1 MSSLFTR
8 PKGRTLAGAL
18 LAATALS
25 SLACAGGAEAAD
37 AAMVTTSDSTA
48 SAVGEVVVTARHRTE
63 NVQKVPVSV
72 SVVSAELLKKTN
84 TTNIAQL
91 SELVP
96 SLTFAFFNPRNANL
110 NIRGLGNNVGL
121 ANDGI
126 EPGVGFYVDQIYYDR
141 PATATF
147 DMIDIAQVDVLR
159 GPQGTLFGKNS
170 TAGAV
175 TVTSEAPTFTPVVTG
190 AVSGG
195 NFGYFQ
201 GWAAVSGPIVDD
213 KLAGRLTIA
222 ETTRAGVMT
231 NVAQNNGDVND
242 YRNFNLKA
250 QLLWTPT
257 NNFKLRLIG
266 DYSNQQTN
274 CCDLVLANVV
284 SPPNGKNFYTLSGLF
299 GYTPVINPFAR
310 QADTNS
316 PIYANQETGGVSA
329 EADWSLPKVTLTSIT
344 AWRFWN
350 WWPSNDSDY
359 TPLSVLTK
367 AQNGDY
373 QRQFSQEFRVASAG
387 ANRIDYVGGL
397 FLFYETISA
406 RGAQQY
412 GSAATAFLL
421 SPALPSLVANGYTL
435 NFNPNYYTTSLA
447 AYGQGT
453 WHITPQLN
461 FTGGLR
467 YTYDIKEGSFYQV
480 ASGGV
485 PLVGPLAPLAPYRNA
500 LGTSDAFTVSNDNGR
515 LSGMADISY
524 QINSNVLT
532 YLTYS
537 QGSKSG
543 GLNLTQLPAGASE
556 VIAPET
562 IDMVEGGVKT
572 SLFDH
577 RVTLNGDIFYES
589 DSNYQANLVSVATL
603 KQYLSNIPRVESQ
616 GVEVDIQAHPIEN
629 LSLYTSVTYDKAINA
644 TYPNAP
650 CGLENITKPFC
661 SLNGAPL
668 AGVPLWSLSA
678 GGEYSHPFTVGAK
691 QLSAYFGVDYT
702 YRSSVYSAATD
713 SIYSLLPDLNLV
725 NARLGVRAGNQS
737 WDAYLW
743 AKNLFA
749 VNYFTFVSAGVGNT
763 GALTAQ
769 LGDPRTY
776 GATVRFHF

>member
-1 MSSLFTR
+1 MPISITG
-8 PKGRTLAGAL
+8 GRWGLTAAL
-18 LAATALS
+18 MAATAFS
-25 SLACAGGAEAAD
+25 GLAGTAAAAEDASAATP
-37 AAMVTTSDSTA
+37 VA
-48 SAVGEVVVTARHRTE
+48 SAVGEVVVTARHRSE

-72 SVVSAELLKKTN
+72 SVISAELLKKTN

-91 SELVP
+91 AQLVP
-96 SLTFAFFNPRNANL
+96 SLTFSFFNARNANL
-110 NIRGLGNNVGL
+110 NIRGLGNNIGL

-126 EPGVGFYVDQIYYDR
+126 EPGVGFYVDQVYYDR

-159 GPQGTLFGKNS
+159 GLQGTLFGKNS

-175 TVTSEAPTFTPVVTG
+175 TLTSEAPTFTPLTTG
-190 AVSGG
+190 AISGG

-231 NVAQNNGDVND
+231 NIDQNNGDVNN
-242 YRNFNLKA
+242 YRNFNVRA

-257 NNFKLRLIG
+257 GNFKLHLIG

-274 CCDLVLANVV
+274 CCDQVLANVV
-284 SPPNGKNFYTLSGLF
+284 SPPNGKNFYTLTGLF
-299 GYTPVINPFAR
+299 GYTPIINPFAR

-316 PIYANQETGGVSA
+316 PIHANQETGGISA
-329 EADWSLPKVTLTSIT
+329 EADWSLPKVTLTSIS

-350 WWPSNDSDY
+350 WWPANDSDY
-359 TPLSVLTK
+359 TPLSVLTL

-387 ANRIDYVGGL
+387 ANKIDYVGGL
-397 FLFYETISA
+397 YLYHESTSA
-406 RGAQQY
+406 RVAQQY
-412 GSAATAFLL
+412 GNAASAFLL
-421 SPALPSLVANGYTL
+421 SPALPSLVATGYTL
-435 NFNPNYYTTSLA
+435 NANSNYFTTSLA
-447 AYGQGT
+447 AYGQAT
-453 WHITPQLN
+453 WHATSQLN

-467 YTYDIKEGSFYQV
+467 YTYDIKDGSFYQV

-485 PLVGPLAPLAPYRNA
+485 PLVGPLAPLAPYRAA
-500 LGTSDAFTVSNDNGR
+500 LGTSDAFTVSTDNGK
-515 LSGMADISY
+515 LSGMADVSY
-524 QINSNVLT
+524 QVNSNILT

-543 GLNLTQLPAGASE
+543 GLNLAQLPPGASE

-562 IDMVEGGVKT
+562 INMVEAGAKT
-572 SLFDH
+572 ALFDH

-589 DSNYQANLVSVATL
+589 DSNYQANLVNVELL
-603 KQYLSNIPRVESQ
+603 KQYLSNIPKVESQ
-616 GVEVDIQAHPIEN
+616 GVEVDLQAHPIEN
-629 LSLYTSVTYDKAINA
+629 LSFYTSVTYDKAIYA
-644 TYPNAP
+644 TYPTAP
-650 CGLENITKPFC
+650 CGLENITHPYC

-668 AGVPLWSLSA
+668 AGVPLWAISA
-678 GGEYSHPFTVGAK
+678 GGEYAYPFTVGAK

-702 YRSSVYSAATD
+702 YRSSVYSASTD
-713 SIYSLLPDLNLV
+713 SIYSLLPDLNLF
-725 NARLGVRAGNQS
+725 NARLGVRAANQS
-737 WDAYLW
+737 WDLYLW
-743 AKNLFA
+743 AKNLFD
-749 VNYFTFVSAGVGNT
+749 VNYFTYVAAGVGNT

-776 GATVRFHF
+776 GATFRFHF